1 MSQLDFEDQ
10 VYLKESTEQELK
22 EPPMY
27 RVLLYNDDY
36 TTMDFVVQI
45 LEEIFNKSP
54 SDAIK
59 IMLNVHRNGV
69 GICGYYTGEVAE
81 TKVRAVHVRAREADF
96 PLRASMESI

>member
-1 MSQLDFEDQ
+1 MNQLDLKDQ
-10 VYLKESTEQELK
+10 VCLEESTEQEVK

-54 SDAIK
+54 SDAVR
-59 IMLNVHRNGV
+59 IMLNVHHNGV

-81 TKVRAVHVRAREADF
+81 TKVKAVHIRAREAGF
-96 PLRASMESI
+96 PLRAGMESI

>member
-10 VYLKESTEQELK
+10 VHLEESTGQELK
-22 EPPMY
+22 EPPVY

-54 SDAIK
+54 SDAVR
-59 IMLNVHRNGV
+59 IMLNVHRDGV
-69 GICGYYTGEVAE
+69 GVCGYYTGEVAE
-81 TKVRAVHVRAREADF
+81 TKVKAVHIRAREAGF
-96 PLRASMESI
+96 PLRADMERT

>member
-1 MSQLDFEDQ
+1 MSQLDLEDQ
-10 VYLKESTEQELK
+10 IRIEESTGQELK

-54 SDAIK
+54 SDAVR

-81 TKVRAVHVRAREADF
+81 TKVKAVHVRAREAGF
-96 PLRASMESI
+96 PLKAGMENI